1 MILFNTLKQWEKKDI
16 DITSAYFTSHLITYL
31 GNKRSLLSFLKENI
45 DKARHIL
52 GKDRITSL
60 DGFSGSGVVSR
71 LLREYSTTLYT
82 NDLEPY
88 VKTINECYLSRL
100 SEIDFSEISKQI
112 KILNRNKFNS
122 TVYSEGIIQKFY
134 APKNDKNIQRGE
146 RVFYT
151 INNAK
156 IIDNIRQQIEKY
168 SLKLK
173 PYLLAPLLIE
183 ASIHVNTSG
192 VFKGFYKN
200 KKGIGQFGGEG
211 KNALRRICQEIEL
224 EVPIFSDT
232 PCEVKIYNEDIND
245 LIKLLPHV
253 DLAYYDPPYNQHP
266 YGSNYFML
274 NVINDYK
281 EPAIISKVSGIP
293 VNWNRSA
300 YNKRGNAEIAME
312 SLIKNTKANII
323 FISYNNEGIIPAL
336 DFSKLLKQFGT
347 VELAFKEYNTFRASR
362 NLRFRPLK
370 TKEYL
375 WILHKGMFYKNEVH
389 LQESLQKAQIL

>member
-173 PYLLAPLLIE
+173 PYLLAQLLIE

-192 VFKGFYKN
+192 AFKGFYKN
-200 KKGIGQFGGEG
+200 KKGLG
-211 KNALRRICQEIEL
+211 KI
-224 EVPIFSDT
+224 
-232 PCEVKIYNEDIND
+232 
-245 LIKLLPHV
+245 
-253 DLAYYDPPYNQHP
+253 
-266 YGSNYFML
+266 
-274 NVINDYK
+274 
-281 EPAIISKVSGIP
+281 
-293 VNWNRSA
+293 
-300 YNKRGNAEIAME
+300 
-312 SLIKNTKANII
+312 
-323 FISYNNEGIIPAL
+323 
-336 DFSKLLKQFGT
+336 
-347 VELAFKEYNTFRASR
+347 
-362 NLRFRPLK
+362 
-370 TKEYL
+370 
-375 WILHKGMFYKNEVH
+375 
-389 LQESLQKAQIL
+389 